1 MKKTQRE
8 AKAMWKLTVR
18 LDDDLAE
25 RLKERADK
33 ERRTLQTVV
42 TVAIEQYL
50 TTPLKGGSL

>member
-1 MKKTQRE
+1 
-8 AKAMWKLTVR
+8 MWKLTVR